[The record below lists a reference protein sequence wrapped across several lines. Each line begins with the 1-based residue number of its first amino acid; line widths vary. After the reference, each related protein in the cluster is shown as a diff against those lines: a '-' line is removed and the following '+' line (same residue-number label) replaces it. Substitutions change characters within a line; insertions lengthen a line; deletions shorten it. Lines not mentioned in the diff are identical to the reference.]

1 VHNQSYF
8 EAIPQ
13 AGVGVLPKPVAL
25 GARTKVEILT
35 QFSKAES
42 LWCEMVQ
49 RRAICSRYQHYSWM
63 SNWWNH
69 IGNTGGATPHITVL
83 RNEAGEPA
91 LLLPLLRKRVG
102 PIHVGYFLGGKH
114 TNFNLPV
121 WRPDLLKDPAAGLS
135 TLIDGLRTQGPR
147 IDLLILLNQPETWLG
162 AANPMMQLAHAASP
176 SQAYGG
182 ALQADF
188 DALRKERM
196 GSSSRKKLGQKE
208 RQLAAAVG
216 PVSYLKA
223 QTPNEINRVLEV
235 FFKQKGARMRELG
248 LSDAFDAPG
257 VKEFVTAAA
266 HEIDTDTGKPV
277 IELFAALVGDTIIAT
292 FGGVVANGRFSGM
305 FNSMAGAEFR
315 DYSPG
320 ELLLTHVVKNCCERG
335 LDRFD
340 LGIGEA
346 AYKRVYCGEAEPLY
360 DSIVPITAAGQV
372 AAPLWRSGLVLKSQV
387 KKSKTMLQLVH
398 AIRQRVSRKAGA

>member
-1 VHNQSYF
+1 MHNQSYF

-13 AGVGVLPKPVAL
+13 AGVGVLPKPAAL
-25 GARTKVEILT
+25 GTRTKVEILT

-42 LWCEMVQ
+42 LWREMVQ
-49 RRAICSRYQHYSWM
+49 QSTICSRYQHYSWM

-102 PIHVGYFLGGKH
+102 PIYVGYFLGGKH

-121 WRPDLLKDPAAGLS
+121 WRPDLLRDPAAGLNA
-135 TLIDGLRTQGPR
+135 LIDGLRMQGPR
-147 IDLLILLNQPETWLG
+147 VDLLVLLNQPATWLG
-162 AANPMMQLAHAASP
+162 VANPMLQLRHGASP

-182 ALQADF
+182 AIHADF

-196 GSSSRKKLGQKE
+196 SSSSRKKLGQKE
-208 RQLAAAVG
+208 RQLATAVG

-223 QTPNEINRVLEV
+223 QTPAEIGRVLEV
-235 FFKQKGARMRELG
+235 FFKQKNARMHELG

-266 HEIDTDTGKPV
+266 HEIDGDTGAPV
-277 IELFAALVGDTIIAT
+277 IELYAALAGDAIIAT

-320 ELLLTHVVKNCCERG
+320 ELLLSHVVKSCCERG

-346 AYKRVYCGEAEPLY
+346 AYKRVYCGDAEPLH
-360 DSIVPITAAGQV
+360 DSIVPITAAGQI
-372 AAPLWRSGLVLKSQV
+372 AASIWRSGLALKSRI
-387 KKSKTMLQLVH
+387 KKSNTALR
-398 AIRQRVSRKAGA
+398 AIRSIRQFTSKRAET